1 MRQIF
6 LRKTEPERY
15 SPGRSQRLESNGK
28 CGRGT
33 RGDCVGGVPK
43 TGLYPGFAGDDFD
56 SLFHMCF
63 IHEINDIFKYFCDSN
78 LIRFHRLWVNV
89 KEKPGEVSFFFHFQI
104 LNILSPPPFP
114 R

>member
-15 SPGRSQRLESNGK
+15 SPGRSQRLESNRK
-28 CGRGT
+28 RGRGSW
-33 RGDCVGGVPK
+33 GDCVGGVPK